1 MTGVSYGI
9 QSQTPA
15 SQSLGRESPGTLGDF
30 WEDPY
35 PQGETT
41 RDMTLSLSPVP
52 PSPSGL
58 EDPRLPEPSSLQAW
72 VSFYVT
78 RTELQVT
85 QPQGKEQNAPKSHQ
99 GRGTPAQKPSL
110 HQATQGSASLASV
123 SPNA

>member
-15 SQSLGRESPGTLGDF
+15 PQSLGRESPETLGDF

-35 PQGETT
+35 TQGETT

-52 PSPSGL
+52 PSPSVP
-58 EDPRLPEPSSLQAW
+58 EDPRLPEPSSLQVW

-85 QPQGKEQNAPKSHQ
+85 QPQEKEQNAPKSHQ
-99 GRGTPAQKPSL
+99 GRGTPAQKPSP
-110 HQATQGSASLASV
+110 HQATQDSASLASV